1 MKKGMTLLL
10 SLIFVSSALL
20 AGCGGNN
27 NASTNKG
34 DGNATAT
41 NSADATNAPATEE
54 PVSSEPFEMTIRHT
68 QIGADKQKRLAI
80 LQEVV
85 KKVEGDV
92 PGLTFKL
99 DGVDSDVNRKEKLRG
114 EMAAGNPPEIFDLFG
129 SPDSKIYAKEGKLL
143 DLTPILE
150 ELGIKDKFSNL
161 DPFTYEGKIYGLP
174 IGGSGEGFFYNKEYY
189 TSKGWKAPTTF
200 AELEQQLADIKAD
213 GKVPL
218 AGASKAGWVPLM
230 LANHLWSR
238 YAGPDV
244 TAKFATGE
252 AKWTDPNVVKGFA
265 KYKEWVDKGY
275 FKKGELGF
283 EYAEYT
289 TQFTSSEAILLYDGT
304 WKSSVFKAGQSGE
317 GLIGKVG
324 FFNIP
329 PVDGGVGD
337 QTALMRDV
345 NNGYGFSASAE
356 KDPRQLAAV
365 KSFIK
370 NLFNE
375 EMQLRGLVEDG
386 VLPAMKIDQNVL
398 NENITD
404 DLMSEIVG
412 VLNNSQSSFPAFDS
426 LVQADVTTEISNIQI
441 QKLIGGQTTPEK
453 MGEVLQKVQE
463 EANAA
468 VE

>member
-1 MKKGMTLLL
+1 MKKSVTLLL
-10 SLIFVSSALL
+10 SLLFVSSAVL
-20 AGCGGNN
+20 AGCGGSNSNGNN
-27 NASTNKG
+27 GEAAATKGANA
-34 DGNATAT
+34 GN
-41 NSADATNAPATEE
+41 ATNAPATEE
-54 PVSSEPFEMTIRHT
+54 PASSEPFEMTIRHT
-68 QIGADKQKRLAI
+68 QVGADKQKRLAI
-80 LQEVV
+80 LEDVV
-85 KKVEGDV
+85 GKVQAEV

-252 AKWTDPNVVKGFA
+252 AKWSDPNVVKGFA
-265 KYKEWVDKGY
+265 KYKEWEDKGY

-289 TQFTSSEAILLYDGT
+289 TQFTSGEAILMYDGT

-329 PVDGGVGD
+329 PVEGGVGD

-345 NNGYGFSASAE
+345 NNGYGFSATAGE
-356 KDPRQLAAV
+356 DGRQLAAV

-370 NLFNE
+370 NMYNE
-375 EMQLRGLVEDG
+375 EMQIRGLVEDG
-386 VLPAMKIDQNVL
+386 VLPAMKIDQAVL
-398 NENITD
+398 NKNITD
-404 DLMSEIVG
+404 DLMSEIVA
-412 VLNNSQSSFPAFDS
+412 VLNNSESSFPAFDS

-453 MGEVLQKVQE
+453 MGEALQKVQE

>member
-1 MKKGMTLLL
+1 MKKSLTLLL
-10 SLIFVSSALL
+10 SLMVVSSSLL

-27 NASTNKG
+27 NAANNQEASPP
-34 DGNATAT
+34 ATDTA
-41 NSADATNAPATEE
+41 AATNAVSTED

-68 QIGADKQKRLAI
+68 QVGADKQKRLAI
-80 LQEVV
+80 LEDVV
-85 KKVEGDV
+85 GKVQTEV

-129 SPDSKIYAKEGKLL
+129 SPDSKIYAKESKLL

-189 TSKGWKAPTTF
+189 TGKGWVAPTTF

-238 YAGPDV
+238 YAGPEV

-252 AKWTDPNVVKGFA
+252 AKWNDPEMIKGFA
-265 KYKEWVDKGY
+265 KYKEWIDKGY

-289 TQFTSSEAILLYDGT
+289 TQFTSGEAILMYDGT

-329 PVDGGVGD
+329 AVEGGVGD

-345 NNGYGFSASAE
+345 NNGYGFSASAGE
-356 KDPRQLAAV
+356 DPRQLAAV
-365 KSFIK
+365 TSFIK
-370 NLFNE
+370 NMYNE

-404 DLMSEIVG
+404 DLMSEIVA
-412 VLNNSQSSFPAFDS
+412 VLNSSQSSFPAFDS

-453 MGEVLQKVQE
+453 MSEALQQVQE

>member
-1 MKKGMTLLL
+1 MKKSLTLLL
-10 SLIFVSSALL
+10 SLMFVSSAIL

-27 NASTNKG
+27 SGNTKTEGNGGGTNAAES
-34 DGNATAT
+34 
-41 NSADATNAPATEE
+41 TNAPATEE
-54 PVSSEPFEMTIRHT
+54 PVNQEPFEMTIRHT
-68 QIGADKQKRLAI
+68 QVGADKQKRLAI
-80 LQEVV
+80 LEDVV
-85 KKVEGDV
+85 KRVEGDV

-99 DGVDSDVNRKEKLRG
+99 DGVESDVNRKEKLRG
-114 EMAAGNPPEIFDLFG
+114 EMAAGNPPQVFDLFG

-161 DPFTYEGKIYGLP
+161 DPFTTDGKIYGLP
-174 IGGSGEGFFYNKEYY
+174 IGGSGEGFFFNKEYY
-189 TSKGWKAPTTF
+189 DSKGWKAPTTF
-200 AELEQQLADIKAD
+200 AELEKQLADIKAD

-238 YAGPDV
+238 YAGPEV
-244 TAKFATGE
+244 TAKFVTGE
-252 AKWTDPNVVKGFA
+252 AKWTDPDVVKSFA

-289 TQFTSSEAILLYDGT
+289 TQFTSGEAILMYDGT
-304 WKSSVFKAGQSGE
+304 WKSSVFKTGQSGE
-317 GLIGKVG
+317 NMIGKVG

-329 PVDGGVGD
+329 PVEGGVGD
-337 QTALMRDV
+337 QTSLMRDV
-345 NNGYGFSASAE
+345 NNGYGFSSAVAN
-356 KDPRQLAAV
+356 DPRQLAAV

-370 NLFNE
+370 NLYNE

-404 DLMSEIVG
+404 DLMNQIVA
-412 VLNNSQSSFPAFDS
+412 VLNNAQSSFPAFDS

-441 QKLIGGQTTPEK
+441 QKLIGGQTSPEK
-453 MGEVLQKVQE
+453 MGETLQKVQE

>member
-1 MKKGMTLLL
+1 MKKSLIFTL
-10 SLIFVSSALL
+10 SLIFITSATLT
-20 AGCGGNN
+20 GCGGNSN
-27 NASTNKG
+27 SSNKNTEASS
-34 DGNATAT
+34 APAAS
-41 NSADATNAPATEE
+41 NSAVTEE
-54 PVSSEPFEMTIRHT
+54 PVSSEPFELTIRHT
-68 QIGADKQKRLAI
+68 QVGADKQKRLAI
-80 LQEVV
+80 LEDVIE
-85 KKVEGDV
+85 KVEADV

-129 SPDSKIYAKEGKLL
+129 SPDSKIYAKESKLL

-150 ELGIKDKFSNL
+150 ELGIKDKFTNL

-189 TSKGWKAPTTF
+189 ASKGWKAPATF

-252 AKWTDPNVVKGFA
+252 AKWSDENVVKGFT

-289 TQFTSSEAILLYDGT
+289 TQFTSGEAILLYDGT
-304 WKSSVFKAGQSGE
+304 WKSSVFKSGQSGE
-317 GLIGKVG
+317 ALIGKVG

-329 PVDGGVGD
+329 AVEGGVGD

-345 NNGYGFSASAE
+345 NNGYGFSASVADDE
-356 KDPRQLAAV
+356 RQLAAI

-386 VLPAMKIDQNVL
+386 VLPAMKIDQTIL
-398 NENITD
+398 NESITD
-404 DLMSEIVG
+404 DLMSEIVA
-412 VLNNSQSSFPAFDS
+412 VLNHSDSSFPAFDS

-441 QKLIGGQTTPEK
+441 QSLIGGQTTPEK
-453 MGEVLQKVQE
+453 MGADLQKIQE

>member
-1 MKKGMTLLL
+1 MRKSLTLLL
-10 SLIFVSSALL
+10 SLMFVSSALL
-20 AGCGGNN
+20 AGCGDSKN
-27 NASTNKG
+27 NAPNKE
-34 DGNATAT
+34 AEPAAT
-41 NSADATNAPATEE
+41 NEAAATNAAATEE
-54 PVSSEPFEMTIRHT
+54 PTSAEPFEMTIRHT
-68 QIGADKQKRLAI
+68 QVGADKQKRLAI
-80 LQEVV
+80 LEDVV
-85 KKVEGDV
+85 GKVQGEV

-143 DLTPILE
+143 DLTPILD
-150 ELGIKDKFSNL
+150 ELGIKDKFTNL

-200 AELEQQLADIKAD
+200 AELEQQMADIKAD
-213 GKVPL
+213 GKVPM

-252 AKWTDPNVVKGFA
+252 AKWNDPNVVKGFA

-289 TQFTSSEAILLYDGT
+289 TQFTSGEAILMYDGT

-329 PVDGGVGD
+329 PVEGGVGD

-345 NNGYGFSASAE
+345 NNGYGFSAAAGE
-356 KDPRQLAAV
+356 DERKLAAV

-370 NLFNE
+370 NMFNE
-375 EMQLRGLVEDG
+375 DMQLRGLVEDG
-386 VLPAMKIDQNVL
+386 VLPAMKIDQDVL
-398 NENITD
+398 NKNITD
-404 DLMSEIVG
+404 DLMSEIVA
-412 VLNNSQSSFPAFDS
+412 VLNSSKSSFPAFDS

-441 QKLIGGQTTPEK
+441 QSLIGGQTTPEK
-453 MGEVLQKVQE
+453 MGDALQKIQE